1 MDELHVLAEGPF
13 RAEQVR
19 VTWVHGPVAMSDAAR
34 VIVQRRW
41 AHYEQ
46 AAQAAGKSLFDGKIT
61 RLIAAERAGEMLE
74 LTMGPATYSEFVVTT
89 LRDRMWFM
97 ANEPA
102 AMVAATGNSVL
113 ITHGDG
119 AILGVRSRQVSAY
132 AGRVHLFGGVLDLL
146 GGDGRSAAGL
156 VEHLERELREELS
169 LMREE
174 LVGEPRLLAVVRDN
188 FLMQPELIWQW
199 ETRAALADVVQRVDP
214 QEHDGVVTL
223 GRERPGADV
232 WAQMTPVARAAW
244 LGWQKK
250 MP

>member
-1 MDELHVLAEGPF
+1 MDTDIEVLAEGPF
-13 RAEQVR
+13 GAERVR
-19 VTWVHGPVAMSDAAR
+19 VTWVHGPAVMSSAAR
-34 VIVQRRW
+34 EMVQRRW

-46 AAQAAGKSLFDGKIT
+46 EAQAAGKSLFDGKIT
-61 RLIAAERAGEMLE
+61 RLIAAEREGNTLE
-74 LTMGPATYSEFVVTT
+74 LTMGPATYSEFVVST

-113 ITHGDG
+113 ITQGDG
-119 AILGVRSRQVSAY
+119 AILGVRSRRVSAY
-132 AGRVHLFGGVLDLL
+132 AGRAHLFGGVLDLL
-146 GGDGRSAAGL
+146 SGGGRSAAGL

-169 LMREE
+169 LIREE
-174 LVGEPRLLAVVRDN
+174 LVGEPRLLAVVRDE

-199 ETRAALADVVQRVDP
+199 ETHAALADVAQRVDP
-214 QEHDGVVTL
+214 HEHDGVVML
-223 GRERPGADV
+223 GRERPGAEV

-244 LGWQKK
+244 LGWQK